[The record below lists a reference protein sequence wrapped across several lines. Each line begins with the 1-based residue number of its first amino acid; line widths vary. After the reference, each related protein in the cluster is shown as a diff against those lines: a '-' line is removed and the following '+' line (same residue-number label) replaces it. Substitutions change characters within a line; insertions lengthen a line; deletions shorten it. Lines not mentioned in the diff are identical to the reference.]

1 MERDMQLTRRC
12 LEEFRGRNL
21 RILVITKSDLIL
33 RDLDLLRRLRCAVTL
48 TITTLDDDLA
58 RRLEPGAPPPSRRLD
73 AVERLSSEGIMVGVR
88 VLHLYKY
95 DGELAR
101 EMWRKNT

>member
-1 MERDMQLTRRC
+1 M
-12 LEEFRGRNL
+12 
-21 RILVITKSDLIL
+21 V
-33 RDLDLLRRLRCAVTL
+33 A
-48 TITTLDDDLA
+48 
-58 RRLEPGAPPPSRRLD
+58 PGAPPPSRRLD
-73 AVERLSSEGIMVGVR
+73 AVERLNSEGIMVGVR

>member
-12 LEEFRGRNL
+12 LEEFRRRNL

-101 EMWRKNT
+101 EMWKNT